1 MVILLRSLI
10 VVINVIT
17 QTEFYI
23 SRVHNLVV
31 LMKLIVALVLVVVT
45 MYDDITIIVIVFIK
59 DGEWVF
65 FLR

>member
-1 MVILLRSLI
+1 
-10 VVINVIT
+10 
-17 QTEFYI
+17 
-23 SRVHNLVV
+23 
-31 LMKLIVALVLVVVT
+31 MKLIVALVLVVVT